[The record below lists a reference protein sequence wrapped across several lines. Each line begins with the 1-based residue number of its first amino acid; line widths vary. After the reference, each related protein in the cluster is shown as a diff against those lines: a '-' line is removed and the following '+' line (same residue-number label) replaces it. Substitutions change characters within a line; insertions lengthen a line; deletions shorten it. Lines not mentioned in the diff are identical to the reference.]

1 MTDSENKNK
10 QNSIQNGGQVNAQK
24 TEQSVGQDSVQN
36 AEQSSGEN
44 GERVDKQGSEE
55 VNAQSGGQNAEQSSG
70 QNVEQNGEQKTEQN
84 GGQDRLKFTK
94 QVLQEMEN
102 SKDIMS
108 REIVAGG
115 RKVDLVFLQDLT
127 SYAVISEYIIKP
139 LILCKDF
146 SKNGKNLIEYLAKDV
161 ILGRQVQ
168 IVEDIKECI
177 CLILKGKVLVT
188 VDGESSQIIV
198 DATKFNMRA
207 ISEPPTSSVL
217 QGPREGFNESIKNNL
232 SMVRRRISS
241 ADLVIE
247 DMKVGRQTQT
257 LVSVMY
263 LSNIAD
269 DKNAKEIIDRIKAI
283 DIDGVVDSYYL
294 IDFLQ
299 KHKDSIFKQVGT
311 CEKPDIVVS
320 KLLEGRIAIFVDG
333 SPIVLTLPFLVY
345 ENFQSSEDY
354 YSQHYHAT
362 FIRWIRLIGIG
373 LAILLP
379 GIYVSLQI
387 FHHGII
393 PLKFLVTI
401 ANSTDG
407 LPFTPLFEVL
417 FILLLFELLNEASL
431 RMPKYLG
438 MAMSIIGALILGDT
452 AVKAGLISP
461 PAVMIIALSSM
472 TIFTVA
478 DLSNQLSLLRL
489 GFVFLGGLIGIYG
502 VILGVVF
509 LVGYLNTLD
518 SYGTPFLAPL
528 TPKINNDMQD
538 FMNMKGVSSMKER
551 PQSIPNKNRV
561 RLRGFKKKD
570 EKSDN

>member
-1 MTDSENKNK
+1 MAEKDKDSEQNDDKINNQNNLNANCQNGEK
-10 QNSIQNGGQVNAQK
+10 VNCNSSGNGNAQFNGQKDKRNDKQSVEQDGGQNSGQEGG
-24 TEQSVGQDSVQN
+24 E
-36 AEQSSGEN
+36 
-44 GERVDKQGSEE
+44 
-55 VNAQSGGQNAEQSSG
+55 SGGQNK
-70 QNVEQNGEQKTEQN
+70 VKI
-84 GGQDRLKFTK
+84 FT
-94 QVLQEMEN
+94 QGLLENEN
-102 SKDIMS
+102 SKDIVS
-108 REIVAGG
+108 REIIAGG
-115 RKVDLVFLQDLT
+115 RKIDLVFLQDLT

-139 LILCKDF
+139 LMLC
-146 SKNGKNLIEYLAKDV
+146 GKFNEIKGNLIEYLTKDV

-168 IVEDIKECI
+168 IVEDINECI
-177 CLILKGKVLVT
+177 FLILKGKVLVT
-188 VDGESSQIIV
+188 VEGEQSHIIV
-198 DATKFNMRA
+198 DATKFNTRA

-217 QGPREGFNESIKNNL
+217 QGPREGFNENIKNNL

-241 ADLVIE
+241 PNLVIQ
-247 DMKVGRQTQT
+247 DTQVGRQTQT
-257 LVSVMY
+257 SVSVMY
-263 LSNIAD
+263 LSDIAD

-311 CEKPDIVVS
+311 TEKPDIVVS

-538 FMNMKGVSSMKER
+538 FMNMKSISSMEKR
-551 PQSIPNKNRV
+551 PQSIPNKNPT
-561 RLRGFKKKD
+561 RLRGVKKKD
-570 EKSDN
+570 EESND